1 MLHLQQR
8 SMLQDSNFLVR
19 HLHRFILGLL
29 LCLSVVLRDLV
40 LHSRPTRLTHLST
53 PNQENLLY
61 LSWNILGATHG
72 DSRPHLLAHPCHK
85 QSGSATETS
94 GRFINNNKNNKI
106 NNNNIDQKLM
116 TMMMDLNSAYH
127 LTSSSFFRENN
138 PTKTTKAFY
147 IIIIQFFILL

>member
-1 MLHLQQR
+1 MDEYNNFIDICILFIFSVFSLFICLKRLEKLLQMLHLQQR

-61 LSWNILGATHG
+61 LSW
-72 DSRPHLLAHPCHK
+72 K
-85 QSGSATETS
+85 
-94 GRFINNNKNNKI
+94 
-106 NNNNIDQKLM
+106 
-116 TMMMDLNSAYH
+116 
-127 LTSSSFFRENN
+127 
-138 PTKTTKAFY
+138 
-147 IIIIQFFILL
+147 